1 MVTEKRTVFLD
12 TNIFIMDLR
21 YRRDPHYRVNRTFL
35 EKIRGD
41 RNGKTSIVNLLELCG
56 ILSFNLNRRQLD
68 NLFHYFPTRYSVT
81 LFPEDYRTLA
91 TLQFGM
97 RQLLEMISRK
107 LSFGDA
113 LLLQHIESHSPRVSA
128 LITWDADHFKGK
140 SSLDILTP
148 EDYLS
153 QI

>member
-1 MVTEKRTVFLD
+1 M
-12 TNIFIMDLR
+12 
-21 YRRDPHYRVNRTFL
+21 YRKQFQCQFHGMYGTTFL
-35 EKIRGD
+35 EKVQVD

-68 NLFHYFPTRYSVT
+68 NLFHYLPRRYSVNI
-81 LFPEDYRTLA
+81 FPEDYLTLA
-91 TLQFGM
+91 TVQFGM
-97 RQLLEMISRK
+97 RQLFEMISRK
-107 LSFGDA
+107 LSFADA

-128 LITWDADHFKGK
+128 LITWDAVHFKGK